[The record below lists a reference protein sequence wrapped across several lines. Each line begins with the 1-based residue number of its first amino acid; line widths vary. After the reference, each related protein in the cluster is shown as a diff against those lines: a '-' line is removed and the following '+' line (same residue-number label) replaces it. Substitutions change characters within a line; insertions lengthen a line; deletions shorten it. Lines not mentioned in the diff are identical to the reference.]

1 MHQISA
7 DPEGN
12 LYISE
17 VFGGRT
23 QKYRPKA
30 GADPAKLVWGRRLM
44 PMAGAA
50 SN

>member
-7 DPEGN
+7 DQEGN
-12 LYISE
+12 LYIAE

-23 QKYRPKA
+23 QSYRPRP
-30 GADPAKLVWGRRLM
+30 GANPTQLVRGRSLM
-44 PMAGAA
+44 PMAGST